1 MGSRSQTGYDRPVIA
16 KLPKLRRK
24 ICSDPSRTLP
34 DLGERELLVL
44 EVLWANGGVTAQSV
58 QRQMPDNDISLST
71 VQSTLERLYRKR
83 LVERS
88 KQGRAYNYH
97 ASVNRSQLISGLLR
111 NMAHHVAA
119 GDLAPMISG
128 FLDYV
133 SNEAPELTG
142 DLSKSLE
149 TERSKDTS
157 TEGNDG

>member
-1 MGSRSQTGYDRPVIA
+1 MIA
-16 KLPKLRRK
+16 KLPKLKRR
-24 ICSDPSRTLP
+24 ICSDRSRTLP

-44 EVLWANGGVTAQSV
+44 EVLWTNGDATAQSV

-71 VQSTLERLYRKR
+71 VQSTLERLYRKG

-88 KQGRAYNYH
+88 KQGRAYHYH
-97 ASVNRSQLISGLLR
+97 ATVNRSQLISGLLH

-133 SNEAPELTG
+133 SSEAPELTG
-142 DLSKSLE
+142 DLSKSLQKGN
-149 TERSKDTS
+149 SKDTGA
-157 TEGNDG
+157 EDNDG